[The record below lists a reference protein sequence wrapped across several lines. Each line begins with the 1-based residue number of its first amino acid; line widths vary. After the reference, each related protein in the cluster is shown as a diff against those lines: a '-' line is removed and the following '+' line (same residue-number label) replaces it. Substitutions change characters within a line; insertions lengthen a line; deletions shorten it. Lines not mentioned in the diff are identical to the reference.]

1 MSLVSD
7 SSLYLF
13 LQLRDEYMF
22 PSRRESIFFVP
33 IVADANIAD
42 GKDDETQIM
51 IKETLLMNYKRY
63 KIYS

>member
-1 MSLVSD
+1 MSLVSEL
-7 SSLYLF
+7 SLYLF
-13 LQLRDEYMF
+13 RPLRDECMF

-33 IVADANIAD
+33 TVSDAKIAD

-51 IKETLLMNYKRY
+51 IEETLLMNYKRY

>member
-1 MSLVSD
+1 MALVLD

-13 LQLRDEYMF
+13 RSLRDEDMF
-22 PSRRESIFFVP
+22 PSLRESIFFVP